1 MLMRALL
8 PLRMRPRVQR
18 APGIPCALW
27 FMEGKLMAK
36 TRAHRVAG
44 MLTAVIPGR
53 EAKRREPGIHPTTII
68 AAQWIPGSR
77 CARPGMTK
85 ERQASGA
92 SRDDESPAC
101 AASAPASTVRAE
113 TAIAFAAANDLPDGR
128 GGHETRLCAESND
141 LWAQSGR

>member
-1 MLMRALL
+1 
-8 PLRMRPRVQR
+8 
-18 APGIPCALW
+18 
-27 FMEGKLMAK
+27 MAR
-36 TRAHRVAG
+36 TRAHSCREKANSH
-44 MLTAVIPGR
+44 LTTVVIPGR

-92 SRDDESPAC
+92 SRDDKSPAC

-113 TAIAFAAANDLPDGR
+113 TAIAFAGTNDLREWEDCYMKHVYVPR
-128 GGHETRLCAESND
+128 MTYTA
-141 LWAQSGR
+141 